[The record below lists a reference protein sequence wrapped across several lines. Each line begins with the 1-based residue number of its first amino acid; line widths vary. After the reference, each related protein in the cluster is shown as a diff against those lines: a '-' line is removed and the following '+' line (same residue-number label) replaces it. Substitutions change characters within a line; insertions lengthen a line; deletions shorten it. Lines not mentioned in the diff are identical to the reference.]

1 MPYSGFTPAQHEATC
16 MKHLPSPDRRWSSGA
31 AHDTIC
37 TETHFDGRL
46 MHCYAQRWPH
56 LNAMLARAVRER
68 GAHEALVDGDRRWS
82 WQGVH
87 EASSRL
93 AAGLAREGIAPGD
106 RVVMLMGNHA
116 EFVLV
121 LFALLRLGAIAV
133 PMSIREAAPGVAYGV
148 NQCRARAVIADAT
161 LTSLA
166 PATREDGQT
175 LLRVVAAG
183 DEGVPL
189 AAGWRHAR
197 EIAGGSELAQD
208 AEPHEEDPAVILYT
222 SGTTGRPKGAV
233 LTHFNL
239 VHSVL
244 HYRHALGLRADDR
257 ALLAVPASHVTGLVA
272 IVLAMAG
279 VGGCT
284 VVLREFK
291 AALCLQTLARGGITY
306 SLMVPAMYALCLR
319 EPALAQTDLSR
330 WRLAGFGGAPMPPA
344 TIDALRAQCPSI
356 RLFNAYGSTE
366 TSSPTT
372 LTPPRSKRVEKVG
385 IALPC
390 AQVRVVDDAGRDLPV
405 GASGEVWI
413 AGPMV
418 VPRYWDNPQATADGF
433 SNGFWKSGDLG
444 TLDALGFLQIHD
456 RKKDM
461 INRGGYKVFS
471 IEVENCLMAHP
482 AVQEAAT
489 VGVPCP
495 VLGERV
501 HAFVYAPGA
510 ADTDRL
516 REELLAQ
523 CRAQLANY
531 KTPDAFS
538 WLQAPLPRN
547 ANGKVLKRALREQ
560 VTGAAG

>member
-1 MPYSGFTPAQHEATC
+1 MSLPPADTRWPAEA
-16 MKHLPSPDRRWSSGA
+16 LREEIR
-31 AHDTIC
+31 
-37 TETHFDGRL
+37 FDGRR
-46 MHCYAQRWPH
+46 MRCYAQRWPH
-56 LNAMLARAVRER
+56 LNAMLAQAVRR
-68 GAHEALVDGDRRWS
+68 RPAASAIVDGNLIWS
-82 WQGVH
+82 WRGVDT
-87 EASSRL
+87 ASRRL
-93 AAGLAREGIAPGD
+93 AGGLQRAGVQRGD
-106 RVVMLMGNHA
+106 RVLMLMGNRA
-116 EFVLV
+116 EFIL
-121 LFALLRLGAIAV
+121 ALHAVLRLGAVAV
-133 PMSIREAAPGVAYGV
+133 PVSIREAAPGVAYIV
-148 NQCRARAVIADAT
+148 NQCQARAVLADAE
-161 LTSLA
+161 LCALP
-166 PATREDGQT
+166 PAALDNGEP

-183 DEGVPL
+183 DGATPAGWQHARDLASGPPL
-189 AAGWRHAR
+189 ARD
-197 EIAGGSELAQD
+197 AQPD
-208 AEPHEEDPAVILYT
+208 EEDAAVILYT

-244 HYRHALGLRADDR
+244 HYRHALGLTASDR

-291 AALCLQTLARGGITY
+291 AAHCLQTLARTRVTY

-319 EPALAQTDLSR
+319 EPALAQTDLSA

-344 TIDALRAQCPSI
+344 TIEALRSQCPTI

-366 TSSPTT
+366 TTSPTT
-372 LTPPRSKRVEKVG
+372 LTPPGSDRVDKVG

-390 AQVRVVDDAGRDLPV
+390 AQVRVVDDEGRDVPA
-405 GASGEVWI
+405 GTSGEVWI

-418 VPRYWDNPQATADGF
+418 VPRYWDNPQATTDGF
-433 SNGFWKSGDLG
+433 VDGYWKSGDLG
-444 TLDALGFLQIHD
+444 TLDEQGFLQIHD

-482 AVQEAAT
+482 QVQEAAT

-501 HAFVYAPGA
+501 HAFVYAPGTA
-510 ADTDRL
+510 RNANEADAL
-516 REELLAQ
+516 RAQLVAQ
-523 CRAQLANY
+523 CRAQLADY
-531 KTPDAFS
+531 KTPDDFT
-538 WLQAPLPRN
+538 WLAEPLPRN
-547 ANGKVLKRALREQ
+547 ANGKVLKRALRER
-560 VTGAAG
+560 VVNR